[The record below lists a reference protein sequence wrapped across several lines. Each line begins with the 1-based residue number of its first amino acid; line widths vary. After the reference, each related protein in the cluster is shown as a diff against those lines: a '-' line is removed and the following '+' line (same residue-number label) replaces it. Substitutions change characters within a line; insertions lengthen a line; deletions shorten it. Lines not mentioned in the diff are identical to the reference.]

1 MRIIKEKNISIY
13 TDFHDDYAICVYQDV
28 YYVNSNKLNPERKL
42 WLALLDRRGNF
53 IKTDIE
59 LFGFYPTY
67 DYCPGIYSDGV
78 FYHENSFYDLDSNK
92 VLDLAGRNYGTP
104 YTKRGIYAPFFDN
117 GVCRLVTEK
126 NGKYWIFDIDKSGN
140 MLTEAKEFDILLL
153 ND

>member
-1 MRIIKEKNISIY
+1 ME
-13 TDFHDDYAICVYQDV
+13 
-28 YYVNSNKLNPERKL
+28 
-42 WLALLDRRGNF
+42 
-53 IKTDIE
+53 
-59 LFGFYPTY
+59 
-67 DYCPGIYSDGV
+67 
-78 FYHENSFYDLDSNK
+78 
-92 VLDLAGRNYGTP
+92 GRNYGTP